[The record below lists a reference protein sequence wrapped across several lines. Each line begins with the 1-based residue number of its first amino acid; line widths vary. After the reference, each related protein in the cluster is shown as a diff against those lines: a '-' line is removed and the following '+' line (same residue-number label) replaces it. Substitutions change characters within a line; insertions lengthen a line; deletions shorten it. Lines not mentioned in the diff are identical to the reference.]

1 MEKTSMNILF
11 DLNHPVDVNFFKNTI
26 LKLNSKGYDIIVVFR
41 SRGKLKKILE
51 YELGQFKIV
60 EVGKHDKSTF
70 GKITGQV
77 KRDIDMFNLFKK
89 EKIDLVVSFG
99 GVSSVAARFARIP
112 YLDFDDDFE
121 YKLTFYRGN
130 IFSTRHIMPAFIT
143 FDNKKTYKYKGFK
156 ELAYLH
162 PKYFQFNK
170 EEIEKNGLL
179 PNEYIF
185 IRLISSVSLNYK
197 EEKNNFREV
206 INEAAK
212 IGLKI
217 VVSLED
223 DELKKQIQNDCI
235 FLKEPVNDLYSIMK
249 GAAFIISSGDTMARE
264 SCLLSVPCIYIGGR
278 EMAVNDELINM
289 GAMFFETDV
298 DSIVKRMK
306 HITGSGIKEQ
316 MDQKINDKI
325 KNEWEDT
332 TVVIL
337 KHVNEFLKK

>member
-1 MEKTSMNILF
+1 MNILF
-11 DLNHPVDVNFFKNTI
+11 DLNHPVDVNFFKNAV
-26 LKLNSKGYDIIVVFR
+26 LKLNAIGYNIIVVFR

-51 YELGQFKIV
+51 YELGQLKII
-60 EVGKHDKSTF
+60 EVGKHAKSTF

-130 IFSTRHIMPAFIT
+130 IFSTRHIIPDFIT
-143 FDNKKTYKYKGFK
+143 FDNMKTYKYKGFK

-162 PKYFQFNK
+162 PKYFHFDV
-170 EEIEKNGLL
+170 EEIKKNGLL

-197 EEKNNFREV
+197 EEKNNFGEV

-223 DELKKQIQNDCI
+223 DELKKQIQHDCI
-235 FLKEPVNDLYSIMK
+235 FLEEPVNDLYSIMK

-264 SCLLSVPCIYIGGR
+264 SCLLGVPCIYIGGR
-278 EMAVNDELINM
+278 EMAVNNELINM

-298 DSIVKRMK
+298 DNIVKRMK
-306 HITGSGIKEQ
+306 HIIGSSIKEQ
-316 MDQKINDKI
+316 IDQKINDKI

-332 TVVIL
+332 TEVIL
-337 KHVNEFLKK
+337 KHINEFLKK